1 MKTFVV
7 IGLGRFGSAV
17 AEELC
22 SLGNQ
27 VLAIDPD
34 EEAVQRIADKVTQ
47 AAVANAQEPDALRT
61 LGVSNFDCAVVA
73 FSNDIGASV
82 LISLNLKDL
91 GIPELICK
99 ARNHIHAE
107 VLKRIG
113 ADLVVFP
120 EDESGRKLARSI
132 ASHDI
137 LNYIELSSQYGMTE
151 MFLPESW
158 IDKTLRQLDIRARY
172 HVTVIAVQSRE
183 GMMTVSPSA
192 EYVFQRGD
200 LAFVLGDNESIDRL
214 QMVK

>member
-34 EEAVQRIADKVTQ
+34 QEAVQRIADKVTQ
-47 AAVANAQEPDALRT
+47 AVVANAQEPDALRM

-82 LISLNLKDL
+82 LSSLNLKDL
-91 GIPELICK
+91 GIPRLICK
-99 ARNHIHAE
+99 ARNHMHAE
-107 VLKRIG
+107 VLRRIG

-120 EDESGRKLARSI
+120 EDESGRKLARSM
-132 ASHDI
+132 ANHDI
-137 LNYIELSSQYGMTE
+137 FNYIELSAQHGISE
-151 MFLPESW
+151 MLLPDSW
-158 IDKTLRQLDIRARY
+158 IGKTLRQLDVRAKH
-172 HVTVIAVQSRE
+172 HVTVIAVQGRQG
-183 GMMTVSPSA
+183 GMQVSPSA
-192 EYVFQRGD
+192 DYCFQAGDIVF
-200 LAFVLGDNESIDRL
+200 ALGDNDSIDRM
-214 QMVK
+214 QKVK